1 MYSEIYKKF
10 FNSKHLAIS
19 FTGTILGIITTVI
32 LFLHAMINDQEIVI
46 AKFSIFLLIFF
57 GTSIL
62 CMLGNDIEI
71 LAKTNNLRK
80 KKIIIDNKIFKL
92 ILSLI
97 LNILLFLI
105 YNHFFHIF
113 VIEITFDELLVIH
126 IAIFLS
132 NLNRTFQSYI
142 QSSSKLLTNSILDF
156 SRYVGYAFFLIF
168 WIFKKFQFVSFI
180 FLIGESVTFI
190 SLLSFIIFN
199 YSQFTF
205 ENKKI
210 NFKLNYFLLS
220 FSQFAY
226 QGLFKIDILTL
237 ALFGNLKLII
247 LYAIL
252 SNVVE
257 GIVNFITS
265 FHPAM
270 NNLILKNKKNLI
282 SKNDINNY
290 FSIKKISSFLII
302 LIIPSYL
309 IFNYLVF
316 FDFPEFIFLV
326 IVLFLS
332 ISVFI
337 SKKLFLFYYVY
348 SLYEKPFNQFLF
360 SIGLLMSNFI
370 LNIIL
375 FKLIGLLGIAI
386 ATSMSYILFN
396 FIIINELKK
405 KKLIFNN

>member
-105 YNHFFHIF
+105 YNNFFHIF
-113 VIEITFDELLVIH
+113 VVEITFNELLVIH
-126 IAIFLS
+126 IAIFLN

-156 SRYVGYAFFLIF
+156 SRYVGYAIFLIF
-168 WIFKKFQFVSFI
+168 WIFKKFQLVGFI

-190 SLLSFIIFN
+190 SLLFFIVFN

-210 NFKLNYFLLS
+210 NFKLNYFILS

-252 SNVVE
+252 SNVIE

-282 SKNDINNY
+282 SKNDIHNY

-316 FDFPEFIFLV
+316 FNFPEFIFLV
-326 IVLFLS
+326 IVIFLS